1 MKSIKIKLMFLYL
14 TLVFIVMIVSGTY
27 ILSSL
32 KNQELNKINN
42 EITNYALYID
52 EQIINELQSPENF
65 QHGLENL
72 FYSAK
77 NNMQCSILNS
87 RGATIASTSL
97 PYEEYN
103 NQSIIKAMQGEESF
117 SYLKERRD
125 DKLITWYNYA
135 RRSQF
140 NDSDYIIFIR
150 TNAAS
155 FLDNIYKM
163 TFTLIFALILS
174 LILAG
179 AIGFLFAATLTGPI
193 INLSNKAKEIANGNL
208 KQKIIIN
215 SNDEIGE
222 LTLSFNHMTQKLDQ
236 TMQKLTTENN
246 KLEIILQNMTDAV
259 LYFNS
264 DGQIMQFNYAAQNLL
279 GFEIDKINFEDLT
292 KKMGIKNNLSDYKN
306 NFSLSYDET
315 IMINGK
321 YLNVNFVPCHNK
333 NVLDGIL
340 IVLQNITKHKKL
352 DDMRKE
358 FVANVSHEIRTP
370 LTTIKAYTETL
381 LNGAIDNKDLAL
393 GFLNTINDETQRVSI
408 LAKDLLELSRFDNNQ
423 MKLEFALLNLSEI
436 LQKSIEQNKILYEAK
451 NQTINFAQK
460 GETYIIN
467 ADANRINQVF
477 SNIISNAI
485 KYSPNET
492 QIDIFIEQTSKY
504 FRVYIKDN
512 GYGIP
517 KEDLHHIFERFYR
530 VDKTR
535 SRKMGGTG
543 LGLSIAQKIMEAHN
557 GKITANSKLNEGTTI
572 ILRFNKFKEN
582 ADEQN

>member
-65 QHGLENL
+65 QHGLESL

-125 DKLITWYNYA
+125 DKLIIWYNYA

-150 TNAAS
+150 TNAAF

-179 AIGFLFAATLTGPI
+179 AIGFLFASTLTGPI

-279 GFEIDKINFEDLT
+279 GFKIDKINFEDLT

-315 IMINGK
+315 IIINGK

-340 IVLQNITKHKKL
+340 IVLQDITKHKKL

-543 LGLSIAQKIMEAHN
+543 LGLSIAQKIMEAHD